1 MHSLLKRLNQILF
14 IKLSLFRSSVPEVFF
29 KKDALQTWKSLQKNN
44 NVEAWYQQSHFATLL
59 KPHLRTD
66 TPLKTHSTSAEES
79 SLGEY
84 LWGTASAC
92 QQNFKRIKLQFVFI
106 YSYKKKFINTNNEQ
120 INK

>member
-1 MHSLLKRLNQILF
+1 MYSLLKKTELNIVYKIILVQKQCSWGILQERCSSNMKKPTEEQQCGSVISTKPLCNF
-14 IKLSLFRSSVPEVFF
+14 IE
-29 KKDALQTWKSLQKNN
+29 T
-44 NVEAWYQQSHFATLL
+44 
-59 KPHLRTD
+59 
-66 TPLKTHSTSAEES
+66 TPTHRYAFENHSTSAEES